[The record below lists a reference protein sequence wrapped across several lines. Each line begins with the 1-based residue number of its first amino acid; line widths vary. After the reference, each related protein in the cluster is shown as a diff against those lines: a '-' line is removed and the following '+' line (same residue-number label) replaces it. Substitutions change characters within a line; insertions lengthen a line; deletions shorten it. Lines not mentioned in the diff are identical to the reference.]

1 MSQSL
6 LQDWSKMVS
15 LVNSKNE
22 VAFYNQDDLVEQLR
36 ALGIKQGDVIEV
48 HASLKSMGYI
58 LGGAPTLLD
67 ALLTVLGLEG
77 TLVMSA
83 QSWGNSEPAY
93 FENPPIEVDQFSRLR
108 DTHPAYK
115 GKMEELRYM
124 GELTKALQLR
134 PNSYVS
140 NHPQYAFI
148 AIGKHA
154 KWITQSHPLNEGFSL
169 ESPLGKM
176 LELKTKVLLIGVN
189 YDRATGMHL
198 GEHLSQ
204 KRPIQ
209 IQGSRI
215 VVKQEA
221 QWVKFLTQD
230 YNSDDFL
237 EVGKHMEEKGK
248 VDVGHLGKAECKYFS
263 LQDATDFTLSYFR
276 ENQ

>member
-1 MSQSL
+1 MSLSL
-6 LQDWSKMVS
+6 LHDWSKMVS
-15 LVNSKNE
+15 LTNSKRE
-22 VAFYNQDDLVEQLR
+22 VPFLNQDDLVEQLL
-36 ALGIKQGDVIEV
+36 ALGIKQGDVLEV
-48 HASLKSMGYI
+48 HASLKSIGYI

-67 ALLTVLGLEG
+67 ALLTILGLEG

-93 FENPPIEVDQFSRLR
+93 FENPPIELDQYSRLR
-108 DTHPAYK
+108 ETHPAYK

-124 GELTKALQLR
+124 GELTKALQQR

-140 NHPQYAFI
+140 NHPHYAFI

-176 LELKTKVLLIGVN
+176 LELKTNILLIGVN

-237 EVGKHMEEKGK
+237 DVGKHMEEKGK
-248 VDVGHLGKAECKYFS
+248 VTYGYVGKAECKLFS
-263 LQDATDFTLSYFR
+263 LHDATEYTLRYFK
-276 ENQ
+276 ENR